1 MSLCS
6 SNGTSAEACRTADV
20 QLIMI
25 CSFDSRDDG
34 KTAILTPHT
43 AFDDASKPEGALPR
57 ESIELRLLVFY
68 DD

>member
-1 MSLCS
+1 MWW
-6 SNGTSAEACRTADV
+6 
-20 QLIMI
+20 
-25 CSFDSRDDG
+25 SFDSRDDG

-43 AFDDASKPEGALPR
+43 AFDDPSKPADAPLR